1 MLDLKKPFAVI
12 QKEDAPTVL
21 ILSGPVR
28 TLKELKEIPR
38 PPASPGQALGKRYDT
53 LSLIPFSQIKEKGFE
68 AKVGDE
74 DLLCMVIEEQREVP
88 VAEFLRDAPAEAVA
102 LTGEPT
108 FDLDEATY
116 KAAVSAIIDKEI
128 GEGEGAN
135 FVHPRTVRGHLKAY
149 GPGVALGLLKRLV
162 QADYGT
168 YWKYV
173 FYDGRRTFVGS
184 TPEKHLSVDKG
195 RVVMNPISGTFR
207 KAGFSDA
214 KALRHGLMEF
224 LKDPKEINELFMV
237 VDEELKMMS
246 KMCEKGGMIVGPL
259 LKEMSRLV
267 HSEYL
272 LVGES
277 GRDVVDLLRE
287 SMFAATVTGSP
298 VENACRIIAK
308 YEAAPRRYYASS
320 IALIGRDE
328 EGEPFLDS
336 PILIRSLEI
345 DAQGEFQLRV
355 GATLVRDSKPDD
367 EVAETKAKSAAV
379 LSALKEEPVAQ
390 PRVLDQV
397 QKDALVVEQLFE
409 RNQKLSNFWFN
420 KQEQHQGA
428 GPLTGLRFELIDN
441 EDDFLAMF
449 GHLLAHMGASVG
461 LTSWKHFDLS
471 KVAKDAIIV
480 PGPGPGNPQKTE
492 DPKMALNGRVID
504 TLLKEKRPF
513 LAVCL
518 GHQILC
524 QRLGLKMGKKAEVAQ
539 GVQKRIDYFGR
550 PEDVGFYNTF
560 CGFVDA
566 TRPDLQ
572 YSAEPPPAGSGLA
585 QGGEIHALRG
595 SHFASFQFHPESILT
610 RNGYAIVEEA
620 AKRVAG
626 RA

>member
-1 MLDLKKPFAVI
+1 MIDLSKPFAVI

-21 ILSGPVR
+21 VLSGPVKI
-28 TLKELKEIPR
+28 LDLLAQIPR
-38 PPASPGQALGKRYDT
+38 SRPAEDRAGASRQAQGRRYDT
-53 LSLIPFSQIKEKGFE
+53 LSLIPFSQIREKGFE
-68 AKVGDE
+68 ARQGDE
-74 DLLCMVIEEQREVP
+74 NLPCMSIESQQEVSVVDFLAWVP
-88 VAEFLRDAPAEAVA
+88 KAEIVLDGETRFDESEDAFREAVRRIVV
-102 LTGEPT
+102 
-108 FDLDEATY
+108 D
-116 KAAVSAIIDKEI
+116 EI

-135 FVHPRTVRGHLKAY
+135 FVHPRTARAQLKGYSPA
-149 GPGVALGLLKRLV
+149 VALNLLKRLI

-173 FYDGRRTFVGS
+173 FYDGQRTFVGS

-207 KAGFSDA
+207 KAGFDSP
-214 KALRHGLMEF
+214 KALRQGLMDF
-224 LKDPKEINELFMV
+224 LRDPKEINELFMV

-246 KMCEKGGMIVGPL
+246 KRCEKGGMIVGPL

-287 SMFAATVTGSP
+287 SLFAATVTGSP
-298 VENACRIIAK
+298 VENACHIIARH
-308 YEAAPRRYYASS
+308 ESQPRRYYASS

-328 EGEPFLDS
+328 DGEAFLDS

-345 DAQGEFQLRV
+345 DAQGAVQLRV

-379 LSALKEEPVAQ
+379 LSALREEPVAQ

-397 QKDALVVEQLFE
+397 QKDALVVERLFE
-409 RNQKLSNFWFN
+409 RNQKLSTFWFN
-420 KQEQHQGA
+420 KQDPTEGH
-428 GPLTGLRFELIDN
+428 GPLEGALFELIDN

-449 GHLLAHMGASVG
+449 GHMLAHLGARVNI
-461 LTSWKHFDLS
+461 TSWKHFDLS
-471 KVAKDAIIV
+471 KVSRDAVVV
-480 PGPGPGNPQKTE
+480 PGPGPGNPQKTD

-504 TLLKEKRPF
+504 QLLKEKRPF

-518 GHQILC
+518 GHQVLC

-539 GVQKRIDYFGR
+539 GVQKRVDYFGR
-550 PEDVGFYNTF
+550 QEDVGFYNTF
-560 CGFVDA
+560 CGFADV
-566 TRPDLQ
+566 TRPDLH
-572 YSAEPPPAGSGLA
+572 YSADPSR
-585 QGGEIHALRG
+585 GEIHALRG
-595 SHFASFQFHPESILT
+595 AHFASFQFHPESILT

-620 AKRVAG
+620 ARRVLG
-626 RA
+626 RV